1 MSTDASGAT
10 ATAAKEPGMRTAIS
24 STIAAMCIVVAGWAP
39 TAAAESQA
47 HGNPDDPSTEC
58 RPIAQL
64 PIGLARSQTMR
75 LNVTCIATPQ
85 HPAGSCRVTLAFVD
99 DEGVPVA
106 RASSTAPLELTTRVP
121 VRGVASLDLPGHSFV
136 TGPAIRRVVRPV
148 VVFDVKDLLSD
159 RLAMNVE
166 VFDTTT
172 GHADIRY
179 AFEPCRTLPFAFV
192 PSSQRPD
199 GLDGT
204 IRELS
209 FAPPGITVDE
219 TVSLNVICN
228 PDAAH
233 PPEPCTVVLRYSP
246 FEAAASG
253 HAAAPAIAELEL
265 SIQPGAIGSFELPG
279 GMLGAVPGHRAMF
292 RPSVVGS
299 PAALGRLVTSFEI
312 LESATGIAH
321 SLYQPPNKR
330 SPIILR

>member
-1 MSTDASGAT
+1 
-10 ATAAKEPGMRTAIS
+10 MRTAIFTTVA
-24 STIAAMCIVVAGWAP
+24 TICMVAAGWA
-39 TAAAESQA
+39 TASAESHA
-47 HGNPDDPSTEC
+47 GGKSDDPSAEC
-58 RPIAQL
+58 RPLAQL

-85 HPAGSCRVTLAFVD
+85 HPAGSCRVTLGFVD

-106 RASSTAPLELTTRVP
+106 RASSSDPLELTTNIP
-121 VRGVASLDLPGHSFV
+121 VRGIASLDLPGHSFV

-148 VVFDVKDLLSD
+148 VVFNVKDFLSD

-166 VFDTTT
+166 VFDTAT
-172 GHADIRY
+172 GRADIRY

-192 PSSQRPD
+192 PGSQRPD
-199 GLDGT
+199 GFDGF

-228 PDAAH
+228 PDAVH
-233 PPEPCTVVLRYSP
+233 PQEPCDVVLRYSP
-246 FEAAASG
+246 FETGTSRHEAAAS
-253 HAAAPAIAELEL
+253 PIAEQER
-265 SIQPGAIGSFELPG
+265 SIQPGAIGSFEFPG
-279 GMLGAVPGHRAMF
+279 GMLGAAPGNRAMF

-299 PAALGRLVTSFEI
+299 PAVLSRLVTSFEI

-321 SLYQPPNKR
+321 SLYQPQNKR
-330 SPIILR
+330 SPAFLR